1 MDAEVRHDKFL
12 ERTISVMHLKDIDL
26 NLLRVFDAVY
36 RAGSVS
42 RAAELLDL
50 TQPAASQGLT
60 RLRSLVHDPLF
71 VRAPGGVRPTPKA
84 QRLAEPIRQALAT
97 IEEALGE
104 SAGFEPGQS
113 RRAFRIH
120 MSDIG
125 EGRFLPELMVALRE
139 QAPGVRIETLPLPP
153 GEITEALDV
162 GRIDLAFGF
171 LPAVKDTQRLQLLK
185 DRYVVLL
192 RKGHP
197 FTRGKRSS
205 KQLLADLHQ
214 LEFVAVRTH
223 ADTLRILQL
232 LKLEDRL
239 RLTTEHFMVLPAIV
253 KATDLAV
260 VMPRNIARGFEG
272 GYAIVEPNF
281 PLRDFT
287 VSLHWSKRFE
297 ADPGN
302 RWLRGVIAGLFRARG
317 A

>member
-1 MDAEVRHDKFL
+1 MKQAA
-12 ERTISVMHLKDIDL
+12 TIHAMHIKDIDL

-60 RLRSLVHDPLF
+60 RLRTLVHDPLF

-84 QRLAEPIRQALAT
+84 ERLAEPIRQALAV
-97 IEEALGE
+97 IEQALSE
-104 SAGFEPGQS
+104 SSGFEPAVS
-113 RRAFRIH
+113 RRTFRVH

-125 EGRFLPELMVALRE
+125 EGRFLPELMTALRE
-139 QAPGVRIETLPLPP
+139 QAPGVRIETLPLPR
-153 GEITEALDV
+153 GEIADALDA

-171 LPAVKDTQRLQLLK
+171 LPMVKETQRLQLIK

-192 RKGHP
+192 RRGHP
-197 FTRGKRSS
+197 FTRKKRGARE
-205 KQLLADLHQ
+205 LLADLRQ
-214 LEFVAVRTH
+214 LEFVAVRSH

-253 KATDLAV
+253 RATDLAV
-260 VMPRNIARGFEG
+260 VMPRNIANGFEG
-272 GYAIVEPNF
+272 GYAIVEPDF

-287 VSLHWSKRFE
+287 VSLHWSRRFE

-302 RWLRGVIAGLFRARG
+302 RWLRGLVEGLFKE
-317 A
+317 

>member
-1 MDAEVRHDKFL
+1 MKQAA
-12 ERTISVMHLKDIDL
+12 TIHAMHIKDIDL

-60 RLRSLVHDPLF
+60 RLRTLVHDPLF

-84 QRLAEPIRQALAT
+84 ERLAEPIRQALAV
-97 IEEALGE
+97 IEQALSE
-104 SAGFEPGQS
+104 SSGFEPAVS
-113 RRAFRIH
+113 RRTFRVH

-125 EGRFLPELMVALRE
+125 EGRFLPQLMTALRE
-139 QAPGVRIETLPLPP
+139 QAPGVRIETLPLPR
-153 GEITEALDV
+153 GEIADALDA

-171 LPAVKDTQRLQLLK
+171 LPMVKETQRLQLIK

-192 RKGHP
+192 RRGHP
-197 FTRGKRSS
+197 FTRKKRGARE
-205 KQLLADLHQ
+205 LLADLRQ
-214 LEFVAVRTH
+214 LEFVAVRSH

-253 KATDLAV
+253 RATDLAV
-260 VMPRNIARGFEG
+260 VMPRNIANGFEG
-272 GYAIVEPNF
+272 GYAIVEPDF

-287 VSLHWSKRFE
+287 VSLHWSRRFE

-302 RWLRGVIAGLFRARG
+302 RWLRGLVEGLFKE
-317 A
+317 